1 MTSIKRIPK
10 DLYTILVFSFKEVI
24 KIDNILW
31 LRDIKKEN
39 IPEVGGK
46 GANLGEMYS
55 LDLPIPPAFAITTR
69 VYREFLEANNIKEK
83 IYEEL
88 NNLDVENNQELQKKA
103 ENCRNL
109 ILNSEMP
116 ENLKIEILESYDAMN
131 VNSDIWNISKGA
143 LDIIKTGRDAP
154 YVAVRSSATAED
166 LPTASFAG
174 EQATYLNVKGNKNL
188 LKAVKECW
196 ASLFT
201 ARATY
206 YRVKNNFPHEKVFIA
221 VIVQKQIQSV
231 ASGVMFTANPSTN
244 NKEEIVIEAAFGL
257 GETVVSGEVTPDMY
271 IIDKE
276 SLTIKNKTINQQ
288 EFKLILDLN
297 TNQNA
302 KKNLTEDEAKKQK
315 LSDYDIIKLAEIGK
329 RLEEHYGNPQD
340 IEFATENSKIYIV
353 QTRAITTLKQIQDKE
368 GNISDKK
375 ILLKGLAASP
385 HVGSGKV
392 KIVEDVNDL
401 DKVLKGD
408 VLVTKMT
415 NPDFVPA
422 MRRASAI
429 VTDEGGITSHAA
441 IVSRE
446 LGIACVIGTQTATK
460 ILQENQ
466 LITVDG
472 VKGLVYEGEQEIKEK
487 IIEENYE
494 PLPQLETITKIKVN
508 CDMPESV
515 ENALK
520 QNPDGVGL
528 LRLEFIIAEG
538 RTHPIKYIKE
548 NRDEEYTVLI
558 KQGIR
563 DIAKRFNPRPVWV
576 RTSDIRTDEY
586 RDLDGGEEEPKE
598 FNPMLG
604 FHGIRRSL
612 KDIGIL
618 KAELKA
624 IKELYDEGLTNISVM
639 LPFVISPEEIRK
651 TKEILNEINASK
663 VPLGVMVETPAAV
676 WMIEDICKEGI
687 SFISFGT
694 NDLTQTVLA
703 VDRNNENLQNL
714 YNELNPAVLRCISYV
729 IKVCKKYNV
738 ETSICGQAGSNPLM
752 AEFLVKTGIDS
763 ISANID
769 AVQKIRLIVSRAE
782 RKLMLDAAR
791 MHSE

>member
-1 MTSIKRIPK
+1 MI
-10 DLYTILVFSFKEVI
+10 E
-24 KIDNILW
+24 IDNILW

-55 LDLPIPPAFAITTR
+55 IDLPVPPAFVITTNA
-69 VYREFLEANNIKEK
+69 YKNFLEENNIKEK
-83 IYEEL
+83 IYAEL
-88 NNLDVENNQELQKKA
+88 KDLDVENNQELQKKA

-109 ILNSEMP
+109 ILNSEMSSG
-116 ENLKIEILESYDAMN
+116 LKEEILEAYDAMN
-131 VNSDIWNISKGA
+131 ISSDILNVSKSA
-143 LDIIKTGRDAP
+143 LNLIMAGRDLP

-166 LPTASFAG
+166 LPSASFAG
-174 EQATYLNVKGNKNL
+174 EQATFLNVKGNKNL
-188 LKAVKECW
+188 LNAVKECC

-206 YRVKNNFPHEKVFIA
+206 YRVKNNFPHEKVYIA
-221 VIVQKQIQSV
+221 VVVQKQIQSFS
-231 ASGVMFTANPSTN
+231 SGVMFTANPSTN
-244 NKEEIVIEAAFGL
+244 NESEIVIESAFGL
-257 GETVVSGEVTPDMY
+257 GETVVSGQVTPDMY

-276 SLTIKNKTINQQ
+276 NLTIKNKTVNAQ
-288 EFKLILDLN
+288 EFKLILDPN
-297 TNQNA
+297 TNQNV
-302 KKNLTEDEAKKQK
+302 KKNLAEEEAKKQK
-315 LSDYDIIKLAEIGK
+315 LNDYDIIKLAEIGK
-329 RLEEHYGNPQD
+329 RLEQHYGKPQD

-353 QTRAITTLKQIQDKE
+353 QTRAVTTLKKEQDNEEQKIDE
-368 GNISDKK
+368 SK
-375 ILLKGLAASP
+375 ILLRGLAASP
-385 HVGSGKV
+385 HIGSGKV
-392 KIVEDVNDL
+392 KLVEDINEL
-401 DKVLKGD
+401 DKVEKGD

-415 NPDFVPA
+415 SPDYVPA

-446 LGIACVIGTQTATK
+446 LGIACVIGTQTATTTLK
-460 ILQENQ
+460 ENQ

-472 VKGLVYEGEQEIKEK
+472 IKGLVYEGEQEIK
-487 IIEENYE
+487 IAEEVQAEN
-494 PLPQLETITKIKVN
+494 LPQIETITKIKVN

-515 ENALK
+515 ENAIK

-538 RTHPIKYIKE
+538 KTHPAKYIRDG
-548 NRDEEYTVLI
+548 RDEEYRVLI

-563 DIAKRFNPRPVWV
+563 EIVKRFNPRPVWI

-586 RDLDGGEEEPKE
+586 RDLEGGEEELKE
-598 FNPMLG
+598 SNPMIG

-612 KDIGIL
+612 VDVGIL
-618 KAELKA
+618 KAEIMA
-624 IKELYDEGLTNISVM
+624 IKSLYDEGFKNVGIM
-639 LPFVISPEEIRK
+639 LPFVISPLEVKK
-651 TKEILNEINASK
+651 TKEIMNELNASDI
-663 VPLGVMVETPAAV
+663 PLGVMVETPAAV
-676 WMIEDICKEGI
+676 WMIEDICREGI

-703 VDRNNENLQNL
+703 VDRNNETLQNL

-738 ETSICGQAGSNPLM
+738 ETSICGQAGSNPIM
-752 AEFLVKTGIDS
+752 AEFLVKAGIDS

-769 AVQKIRLIVSRAE
+769 SVQKIRIIVSRAE
-782 RKLMLDAAR
+782 RKLMLEAAR
-791 MHSE
+791 NRV